1 MRWILRILGV
11 LLVLVLVAVAAI
23 WLLSSRAM
31 GARYDVTLEAVT
43 IPTDSAALA
52 RGQHLGTAIGKCV
65 DCHGMD
71 LSGQAMALGPVGT
84 FTARNLTSGKGGIG
98 NRTDAD
104 WVRSIRHGVAPDG
117 RPLVFM
123 PSRVYAALSNA
134 DLGALIA
141 WVKSMPPVDHE
152 LPATTVGP
160 IGRMMLATDPGRL
173 ISARLI
179 DHAAPIPAAIPP
191 GPTPEY
197 GRYLAVS
204 GGCTFCHG
212 DNLKG
217 GLKDGPPGTP
227 LSADLTQAGPLGQWS
242 EADFTKALREGVR
255 PDGSNINPFMP
266 WRLARLMTDEEIAA
280 VWAYLKTVG
289 R

>member
-1 MRWILRILGV
+1 MRWVLRILGV
-11 LLVLVLVAVAAI
+11 LLVLVVVAVAAI
-23 WLLSSRAM
+23 WLLSGRAL
-31 GARYDVTLEAVT
+31 GARYAVSPEAVT

-65 DCHGMD
+65 DCHGID
-71 LSGQAMALGPVGT
+71 LSGQAMAMGPVGT
-84 FTARNLTSGKGGIG
+84 FTARNLTSGKGGLG

-117 RPLVFM
+117 RALLFM
-123 PSRVYAALSNA
+123 PSRVYTALSNA
-134 DLGALIA
+134 DMGALIA
-141 WVKSMPPVDHE
+141 WVKSMPPVDNE
-152 LPATTVGP
+152 LPPSKVGP
-160 IGRMMLATDPGRL
+160 IGRLMLATAPERL
-173 ISARLI
+173 ISAGLI
-179 DHAAPIPAAIPP
+179 DHAAPIPAPIPA

-227 LSADLTQAGPLGQWS
+227 LSADLTQTGPLGQWT

-255 PDGSNINPFMP
+255 PDGTNINPFMP

-280 VWAYLKTVG
+280 VWAYLKTVRG
-289 R
+289 

>member
-1 MRWILRILGV
+1 MGTRSRASGCIGSFD
-11 LLVLVLVAVAAI
+11 
-23 WLLSSRAM
+23 SSR
-31 GARYDVTLEAVT
+31 T
-43 IPTDSAALA
+43 
-52 RGQHLGTAIGKCV
+52 
-65 DCHGMD
+65 
-71 LSGQAMALGPVGT
+71 
-84 FTARNLTSGKGGIG
+84 
-98 NRTDAD
+98 
-104 WVRSIRHGVAPDG
+104 
-117 RPLVFM
+117 
-123 PSRVYAALSNA
+123 SRVA
-134 DLGALIA
+134 G
-141 WVKSMPPVDHE
+141 KPRQE
-152 LPATTVGP
+152 TV
-160 IGRMMLATDPGRL
+160 
-173 ISARLI
+173 SS
-179 DHAAPIPAAIPP
+179 APIPAAIPP

-227 LSADLTQAGPLGQWS
+227 LSANLTQAGPLGQWT

-289 R
+289 G

>member
-23 WLLSSRAM
+23 WLLSGRAL
-31 GARYDVTLEAVT
+31 GARYDVTPEAVT

-71 LSGQAMALGPVGT
+71 LSGQAMALGPLGT
-84 FTARNLTSGKGGIG
+84 FNARNLTSGKGGLG
-98 NRTDAD
+98 DRTDAD

-117 RPLVFM
+117 RALVFM
-123 PSRVYAALSNA
+123 PSRVYTALSNA

-152 LPATTVGP
+152 VPATTVGP

-179 DHAAPIPAAIPP
+179 DHAAPIPAAVPP

-242 EADFTKALREGVR
+242 EGDFTKALREGVR

-289 R
+289 G

>member
-1 MRWILRILGV
+1 MRWLLRILGV
-11 LLVLVLVAVAAI
+11 LLVLLVVSVAAI
-23 WLLSSRAM
+23 WLLSRRAM
-31 GARYDVTLEAVT
+31 GARYDVSPEAVT

-84 FTARNLTSGKGGIG
+84 FTARNLTSGKGGLG
-98 NRTDAD
+98 SRTDAD

-152 LPATTVGP
+152 LPASTVGP
-160 IGRMMLATDPGRL
+160 IGRVILATSPERL
-173 ISARLI
+173 ISARLV
-179 DHAAPIPAAIPP
+179 DHAAPIPAAVPP

-217 GLKDGPPGTP
+217 GLKDGPPDTP
-227 LSADLTQAGPLGQWS
+227 LSADLTQAGPLGQWT

-266 WRLARLMTDEEIAA
+266 WRLARLMTDEEISA
-280 VWAYLKTVG
+280 VWAYLKTVRG
-289 R
+289 